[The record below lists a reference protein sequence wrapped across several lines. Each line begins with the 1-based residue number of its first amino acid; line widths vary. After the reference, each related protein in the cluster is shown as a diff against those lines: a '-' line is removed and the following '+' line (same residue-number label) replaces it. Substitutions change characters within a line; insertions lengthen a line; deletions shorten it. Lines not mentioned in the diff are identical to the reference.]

1 MGNRVGCYNR
11 SCPLPRTPILVAE
24 FMRTQATSK
33 QEVPSRWPLFH
44 RDLEDFS
51 ALGNMG
57 QSLPT
62 SPRRAATCCRAAPD
76 TKALTVTHH
85 ATPQLLP
92 DMEKP
97 DISRAMDRSGE
108 ELLIIFS
115 LLFNNT

>member
-1 MGNRVGCYNR
+1 M
-11 SCPLPRTPILVAE
+11 VAK
-24 FMRTQATSK
+24 FMRTQAKSK
-33 QEVPSRWPLFH
+33 QEVPSRWTLFH

-62 SPRRAATCCRAAPD
+62 SPRRAATCSREAPD

-97 DISRAMDRSGE
+97 DSFRAVDRSGE
-108 ELLIIFS
+108 ELLIVFS